1 MKNSILLI
9 FIFLLSYTI
18 NSQVIN
24 QEIESN
30 KLGETR
36 QIKIQLPKNYEK
48 NTDQKYPLFIVFDGD
63 YLFDPVA
70 GNVSY
75 YSYWE
80 DMPEAIVVG
89 IDQYGTRDYDTK
101 YSEENFLPLESGA
114 NFFEFVGLELV
125 PFIEQNY
132 RTANFRIAVGHGKT
146 ANFINYYLF
155 KNDPLFMAYICISP
169 ELAPEMEQ
177 NITERLLNFQDKYFY
192 YLAKASNDLRHVS
205 QGVEALNINLSS
217 INNESLFY
225 GYNDFDGPTHYS
237 VAAHAIPNA
246 LENIFSTFQP
256 ISKQEY
262 QETILNLDYSPVDYL
277 KEKYQMVNDLFG
289 INKKILIN
297 DFRAISSAIEKNQLF
312 ENYQD
317 LSKLANKDYPE
328 SLLGTYYLAR
338 YYEEMGEPKKAYRTY
353 KSGYVLEE
361 IAGISKDLMLE
372 KAEEIKADFG
382 F

>member
-1 MKNSILLI
+1 MKKSILLI
-9 FIFLLSYTI
+9 FVLLLSSTI
-18 NSQVIN
+18 YSQIID
-24 QEIESN
+24 QEIEST

-36 QIKIQLPKNYEK
+36 HIKIQLPRGYEK
-48 NTDQKYPLFIVFDGD
+48 NTEQRYPLFIVFDGD

-70 GNVSY
+70 GNVKY

-80 DMPEAIVVG
+80 DIPEAIIVG
-89 IDQYGTRDYDTK
+89 IDQSRTRDYDTM
-101 YSEENFLPLESGA
+101 YSEENYLPIESGA
-114 NFFEFVGLELV
+114 NFFEFIGFELL

-155 KNDPLFMAYICISP
+155 KNEPLFKAYICISP

-177 NITERLLNFQDKYFY
+177 NITERFLQFEDKHFY
-192 YLAKASNDLRHVS
+192 YLATASNDLRKVR
-205 QGVEALNINLSS
+205 QGVEVLNINLSS
-217 INNESLFY
+217 ITNESLFY
-225 GYNDFDGPTHYS
+225 SFNDFDGPTHYS

-246 LENIFSTFQP
+246 LENIFSAFQP

-262 QETILNLDYSPVDYL
+262 KEKILTLDYSPVDYL
-277 KEKYQMVNDLFG
+277 KEKYQMVDELFG

-297 DFRAISSAIEKNQLF
+297 DFRAISSAIEKNQLY
-312 ENYQD
+312 ESYQD
-317 LSKLANKDYPE
+317 LSKLAMKDYPE
-328 SLLGTYYLAR
+328 TLLGTYYLAR
-338 YYEEMGEPKKAYRTY
+338 YYEEMGEPKKAHKTY
-353 KSGYVLEE
+353 KSGFVLDE

>member
-1 MKNSILLI
+1 M
-9 FIFLLSYTI
+9 Y
-18 NSQVIN
+18 SQVID
-24 QEIESN
+24 QEITSE
-30 KLGETR
+30 KLGEIR
-36 QIKIQLPKNYEK
+36 QLKIQLPGSYEK
-48 NTDQKYPLFIVFDGD
+48 NTDQTYPLFIVFDGD

-70 GNVSY
+70 GNVKY

-80 DMPEAIVVG
+80 DMPEAIIVG
-89 IDQYGTRDYDTK
+89 VDQSRTRNDDTM
-101 YSEENFLPLESGA
+101 YSEENFLPIESGA
-114 NFFEFVGLELV
+114 NFFEFIGFELI

-155 KNDPLFMAYICISP
+155 KSDPLFNAYISISP

-177 NITERLLNFQDKYFY
+177 HITERLLQFRDKYFY
-192 YLAKASNDLRHVS
+192 YLATASNDLRKVR
-205 QGVEALNINLSS
+205 QGVEVLNINLAS
-217 INNESLFY
+217 IGNESLYYSF
-225 GYNDFDGPTHYS
+225 NDFEGPSHYS

-246 LENIFSTFQP
+246 LEGIFSAFQP

-277 KEKYQMVNDLFG
+277 KEKYKMVNDLFG
-289 INKKILIN
+289 IDKKILIN
-297 DFRAISSAIEKNQLF
+297 DFRAISAAIEKNELY
-312 ENYQD
+312 ESYQD

-353 KSGYVLEE
+353 KSGYVLDE